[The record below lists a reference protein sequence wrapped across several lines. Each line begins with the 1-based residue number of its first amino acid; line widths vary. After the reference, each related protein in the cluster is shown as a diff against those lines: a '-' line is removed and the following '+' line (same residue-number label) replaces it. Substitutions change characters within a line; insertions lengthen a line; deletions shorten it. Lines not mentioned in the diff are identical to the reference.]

1 MALWVGFQGEHGA
14 FSEEAI
20 VRKFGTA
27 ARPVPFQSLR
37 EVFDSVM
44 KLEANLAVVPI
55 ENSLEGGVTETYD
68 LLLANE
74 LKITGE
80 IKVRIRH
87 CLISKPGAS
96 LMEIATVLSH
106 PQALAQCRNKL
117 AKLGLKSQPFYDTAG
132 SVKFIADSTDVSL
145 AAIASEYS
153 AMVYGM
159 KVLRRSMEDS
169 KSNYTRFLILGR
181 RAKRRSKVAYK
192 TSLVFSTRH
201 RPGSLFRA
209 LEPFARE
216 GINLTKIESRPTK
229 QTPWE
234 YYFHIDL
241 DGSAYDGPVSRAIK
255 TLRTRADFVRVL
267 GSYPADSG
275 QSHSHGHL

>member
-1 MALWVGFQGEHGA
+1 MALCVGFQGEHGA

-20 VRKFGTA
+20 VRKFGA
-27 ARPVPFQSLR
+27 RARPVPFQSLR
-37 EVFDSVM
+37 EAFDSVM
-44 KLEANLAVVPI
+44 KLEADLAVVPV

-68 LLLANE
+68 LLLTSE

-87 CLISKPGAS
+87 CLISKPEAS
-96 LMEIATVLSH
+96 LVEIATVLSH
-106 PQALAQCRNKL
+106 PQALAQCRNNL
-117 AKLGLKSQPFYDTAG
+117 AKLGLKAQQFYDTAG

-153 AMVYGM
+153 ARVYGM

-241 DGSAYDGPVSRAIK
+241 DGSVYDGPVSRAIK

>member
-153 AMVYGM
+153 ARVYGM